1 MPVIELKNS
10 LKFSSLFQFVGYL
23 KVFHFFNQI
32 EPSCNRMSGGN
43 FYFFCD
49 SYSFTPP
56 TVPVI
61 ELSDEQ
67 KEQILNS
74 GEFSKFFDKAT
85 RMMERALCET
95 VDITFDYSGAE
106 TEDTEG

>member
-1 MPVIELKNS
+1 M
-10 LKFSSLFQFVGYL
+10 
-23 KVFHFFNQI
+23 
-32 EPSCNRMSGGN
+32 
-43 FYFFCD
+43 
-49 SYSFTPP
+49 
-56 TVPVI
+56 PVI

-106 TEDTEG
+106 TEDTEGWVFFSGNLFIPKSDKYVISHNSITPESNINVKRIEEMIMNSKSS